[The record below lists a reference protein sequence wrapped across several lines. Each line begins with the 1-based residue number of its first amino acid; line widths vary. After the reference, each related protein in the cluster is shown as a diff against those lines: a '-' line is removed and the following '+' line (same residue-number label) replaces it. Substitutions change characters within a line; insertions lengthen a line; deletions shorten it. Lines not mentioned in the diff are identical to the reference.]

1 MTEIVETIHLTEDQ
15 KKRRNKRSLAIALSL
30 GALVVLFYSITLVKM
45 GAEVLNRPM

>member
-1 MTEIVETIHLTEDQ
+1 MAEIVETINLTEDQ
-15 KKRRNKRSLAIALSL
+15 KKRRNKRSLAIALTL